1 MANHNLIEQIAE
13 RVDRVLL
20 RQEELHRT
28 KVLLTEQVSALIM
41 ERDLLKAKLNAA
53 KQRLDAVLAE
63 LPDGGAS
70 LSGGGKN
77 ASDEERA

>member
-28 KVLLTEQVSALIM
+28 KVLLTEQVSALTM

-70 LSGGGKN
+70 LSDGGKTG
-77 ASDEERA
+77 SDEERA